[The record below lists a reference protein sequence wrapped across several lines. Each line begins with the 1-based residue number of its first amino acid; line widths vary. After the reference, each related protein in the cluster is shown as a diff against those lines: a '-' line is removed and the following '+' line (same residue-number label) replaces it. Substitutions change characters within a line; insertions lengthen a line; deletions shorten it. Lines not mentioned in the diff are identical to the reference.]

1 MIAMD
6 MMMTIDN
13 RDDNTGKT
21 SLLLELFYNF
31 FRVNLINEKKILP
44 IFTNFNF
51 FRTFR
56 LPGIRLHHIDWKQ
69 KSSILR
75 FIWNLIIIMILVY
88 SFFYDYPPIQ
98 SVERSFYN
106 SKMIIYIR
114 KMSFQIK
121 IRSNYRNDD
130 FPVILYI
137 GLWAFKVLKY
147 QLLIDKE
154 SEKLDDS
161 FDKKNK
167 QFLEG

>member
-1 MIAMD
+1 MD

-114 KMSFQIK
+114 KM
-121 IRSNYRNDD
+121 
-130 FPVILYI
+130 
-137 GLWAFKVLKY
+137 
-147 QLLIDKE
+147 
-154 SEKLDDS
+154 
-161 FDKKNK
+161 
-167 QFLEG
+167 